1 MSTDPLI
8 DLHCGAHTYPDG
20 TVGVHEVDFTVYPD
34 EIVTVIGGNGAG
46 KSTLLEHLNATL
58 VPDDGHLQVVATVR
72 NETTTQRTRTLRI
85 RVRAGDT
92 RTEQRQAVTVAANTE
107 RGVVF
112 DFTDVQYDDFSGNG
126 SLNSAW
132 V

>member
-1 MSTDPLI
+1 MKRRRLLALGIALLGGCSDLPGATGPRTPPTPSEPTAAPTRSLRVTDLGI
-8 DLHCGAHTYPDG
+8 
-20 TVGVHEVDFTVYPD
+20 E
-34 EIVTVIGGNGAG
+34 EAG
-46 KSTLLEHLNATL
+46 
-58 VPDDGHLQVVATVR
+58 DGHLQVVATVR

-85 RVRAGDT
+85 RVRVGDT

-107 RGVVF
+107 RDVVF

>member
-1 MSTDPLI
+1 MHRRRLLALGIALLGGCSDLPGATGPRTPPTPSEPTAAPARSLRVTDL
-8 DLHCGAHTYPDG
+8 DTEEA
-20 TVGVHEVDFTVYPD
+20 
-34 EIVTVIGGNGAG
+34 
-46 KSTLLEHLNATL
+46 
-58 VPDDGHLQVVATVR
+58 DDGHLQVVATVR

-107 RGVVF
+107 RDVVF
-112 DFTDVQYDDFSGNG
+112 DFTDVPYDDFSGDG

>member
-1 MSTDPLI
+1 VSERPSSSTRAGSHCAPARSLRVT
-8 DLHCGAHTYPDG
+8 DLDIEEA
-20 TVGVHEVDFTVYPD
+20 
-34 EIVTVIGGNGAG
+34 
-46 KSTLLEHLNATL
+46 
-58 VPDDGHLQVVATVR
+58 DDGHLQVIATVR
-72 NETTTQRTRTLRI
+72 NETNTQRTRTLRI
-85 RVRAGDT
+85 RVRVGEA

-112 DFTDVQYDDFSGNG
+112 DFTDVQYDDFSGDG

>member
-1 MSTDPLI
+1 MKRRRLLALGIALLGGCSNLPGATGPRTPPTPSEPTAAPARSLRVTDLDI
-8 DLHCGAHTYPDG
+8 EEA
-20 TVGVHEVDFTVYPD
+20 
-34 EIVTVIGGNGAG
+34 
-46 KSTLLEHLNATL
+46 
-58 VPDDGHLQVVATVR
+58 DDGHLQVVATVR